1 MHSLVK
7 DGLGYIHRKISK
19 ADKIAQ
25 LRKRQEL
32 KEIFIDKFGMS
43 PQWPLEDALEALI
56 RNIDRIDEYP
66 EEKIKNPRKGWPF
79 FKVELRGLYHDGIEV
94 YNRVVGLRE
103 TESGLFVDYGGGG
116 GAYLIARI
124 PFDWIDHV
132 DFPGDEYDFYPHV
145 FCRFKKRGLPYKE
158 CRVERMIFH
167 DGKVVRTKDLGMLD
181 IKTGRII

>member
-1 MHSLVK
+1 MPTRPITSFILTGNDSLGRIELEVSMSLGLLHSLVK
-7 DGLGYIHRKISK
+7 DCLGYIRRKISK

-25 LRKRQEL
+25 LRKRQAL

-103 TESGLFVDYGGGG
+103 TESGLFVDYGG
-116 GAYLIARI
+116 A
-124 PFDWIDHV
+124 
-132 DFPGDEYDFYPHV
+132 
-145 FCRFKKRGLPYKE
+145 
-158 CRVERMIFH
+158 
-167 DGKVVRTKDLGMLD
+167 VVRIL
-181 IKTGRII
+181 